1 MRREILYFV
10 VGMCYSRKN
19 LNKGGW
25 LSLREFPVVNHQKRR
40 EISWGDQEK
49 IMWNFQGYCFLWQK
63 QQKKSRFFNPL
74 PWLDFFW
81 NNSLLMSWAHHY
93 ARYIVRAPTD
103 QSTTYLKLK
112 AASYVNRKNLGRHF
126 FYKWLDY
133 EKLLPVTTD
142 MCNMI

>member
-25 LSLREFPVVNHQKRR
+25 LCFGEFPVVNHQKRR
-40 EISWGDQEK
+40 GISRGDQEK
-49 IMWNFQGYCFLWQK
+49 VVWNFQGYCFLWQK
-63 QQKKSRFFNPL
+63 QPKKSRFFNPL

-93 ARYIVRAPTD
+93 ARYIARAPTD

-112 AASYVNRKNLGRHF
+112 AASHMNRKKLGRHF
-126 FYKWLDY
+126 IYKLPSY

-142 MCNMI
+142 ICNMI